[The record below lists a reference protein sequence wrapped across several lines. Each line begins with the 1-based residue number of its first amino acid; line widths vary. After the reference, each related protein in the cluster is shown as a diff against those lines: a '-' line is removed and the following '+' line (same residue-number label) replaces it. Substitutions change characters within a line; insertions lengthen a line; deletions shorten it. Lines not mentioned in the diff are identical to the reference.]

1 MEPIRIVVV
10 EDDPD
15 FEYLIEQTLSAHP
28 DFVLAACCRDG
39 EEACLTAQRVRPDIV
54 LMDLALPADP
64 MEGAAAA
71 RCIRLKTEAKVILL
85 TSFEDPGI
93 VVRASVE
100 AFASAYVL
108 KSQFP
113 LLVPTIRETARGITP
128 QAHLIC
134 SALLQSLTAAEVTVF
149 QYMLGAPVTLRSSEK
164 TIANQ
169 QTSVLRKL
177 GLQSKQQLRHVFA
190 AYFPKI
196 SDTNGQ
202 FQQEYGTPAR

>member
-15 FEYLIEQTLSAHP
+15 FQYLIRQSLSAHP
-28 DFVLAACCRDG
+28 DFELAACCRDG
-39 EEACLTAQRVRPDIV
+39 EGAYLACLREKPHVV

-64 MEGAAAA
+64 MEGASAA
-71 RCIRLKTEAKVILL
+71 RHIRLETRAKVILL
-85 TSFEDPGI
+85 TSYEDPAT
-93 VVRASVE
+93 VVQASVR

-113 LLVPTIRETARGITP
+113 LLAPTIRETARGVTP

-134 SALLQSLTAAEVTVF
+134 SALLRSLTTAELTVF
-149 QYMLGAPVTLRSSEK
+149 QYMLGAPVNLHSSEK

-177 GLQSKQQLRHVFA
+177 GLQNKQQLRHVFA
-190 AYFPKI
+190 AYFPQMPEI
-196 SDTNGQ
+196 NG
-202 FQQEYGTPAR
+202 